1 MANLL
6 ILTLWTLY
14 ATRAAI
20 EIDIRC
26 TVHSAP
32 LHWQTKYHV
41 AALNATAT
49 WNIIMEDLVET
60 GVLVKVALAEAP
72 PSWAGSVPITVE
84 MKDAA
89 SPAAV
94 SASPDAA
101 GVQTAT
107 AGTPYQLSPRSR
119 KVMSKE

>member
-1 MANLL
+1 
-6 ILTLWTLY
+6 
-14 ATRAAI
+14 
-20 EIDIRC
+20 
-26 TVHSAP
+26 
-32 LHWQTKYHV
+32 
-41 AALNATAT
+41 
-49 WNIIMEDLVET
+49 MEDLVET
-60 GVLVKVALAEAP
+60 GVLVEAALAEAS
-72 PSWAGSVPITVE
+72 PSLAGLVPVTVE